1 MSDKRKMKPI
11 PQTECWKCLRVCVC
25 VYAVWPPSAIEM
37 TVHVPLEYNCIVEKR
52 QVLSS
57 IWLTSGIVI
66 IYSYIYQVVF
76 VSRSY
81 KAIVIVSLFI
91 TNLIERNIF
100 VVCQKAYDSKRNSV
114 IELVLLSLFKF
125 EF

>member
-1 MSDKRKMKPI
+1 M
-11 PQTECWKCLRVCVC
+11 
-25 VYAVWPPSAIEM
+25 
-37 TVHVPLEYNCIVEKR
+37 HVPLEYNCIVEKR

-91 TNLIERNIF
+91 PNLIERNIF